1 MALTYSKFEK
11 FTCNLV
17 RSIFKIGF
25 AGMHQ
30 LKESLVVMKLLWRL
44 RLKLV
49 LRCKT
54 TALKF
59 SYLLEWQWKISNQ
72 DKKYASI
79 TKLYYRVSLFLRQQ
93 LVHHSL
99 FLFVAKRRGSRG
111 AKNTLVKITIIGSI
125 YMSRLYILPDLTTN
139 RLDMYL

>member
-17 RSIFKIGF
+17 RSIIKIGF

-54 TALKF
+54 TASKIFLSLRMTIKDFKPRLKICINYKIVLPSQF
-59 SYLLEWQWKISNQ
+59 IFETTVSPPQLISVRGQTSWKQ
-72 DKKYASI
+72 
-79 TKLYYRVSLFLRQQ
+79 
-93 LVHHSL
+93 
-99 FLFVAKRRGSRG
+99 RR
-111 AKNTLVKITIIGSI
+111 
-125 YMSRLYILPDLTTN
+125 
-139 RLDMYL
+139 